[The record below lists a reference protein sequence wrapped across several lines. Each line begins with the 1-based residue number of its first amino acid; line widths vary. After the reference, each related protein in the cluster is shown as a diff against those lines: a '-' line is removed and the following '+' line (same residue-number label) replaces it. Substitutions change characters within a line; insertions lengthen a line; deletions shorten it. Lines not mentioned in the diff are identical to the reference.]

1 MNGITKQH
9 LMIATESIVGMI
21 ERQRQ
26 DQERMLRAL
35 QSGECLAAVALLDTD
50 VNVVLLRP
58 NVVLHVKRV
67 SLVGEGVYR
76 RANERI
82 VCQQRC

>member
-1 MNGITKQH
+1 M
-9 LMIATESIVGMI
+9 SVSVGMVRNLLDRHCLCLCLR
-21 ERQRQ
+21 EALDRRQR
-26 DQERMLRAL
+26 
-35 QSGECLAAVALLDTD
+35 LAAVALLDTD

-67 SLVGEGVYR
+67 SLVGEGVYG